1 MIQSELL
8 KEKYRIQ
15 KHLSEKS
22 TSIHGYLKQ
31 SQIAA
36 KATANSYGFALQYVE
51 MPSKA
56 LHQKKKV
63 PGVPA

>member
-22 TSIHGYLKQ
+22 TSIHEYLKQ
-31 SQIAA
+31 SKIAA
-36 KATANSYGFALQYVE
+36 KTTANSYGFTLQYVE
-51 MPSKA
+51 ISNKA
-56 LHQKKKV
+56 LHRGEKRFR
-63 PGVPA
+63 